1 MPVMAAL
8 LIANVAMGIMT
19 RCAPQFKRVL
29 VWLSADITIG
39 LSCCTS

>member
-19 RCAPQFKRVL
+19 VRRRSSTCSRL
-29 VWLSADITIG
+29 VFR
-39 LSCCTS
+39 